1 MYKTG
6 IETRTA
12 IIQNAKKLFYTIGYR
27 ETTVKQ
33 ICLESGTKLG
43 TFTYYFKKK
52 EDLFGQ
58 IYSSYMDTCCAYV
71 DSLGLPLSDDEKN
84 IYSVMLYY
92 YNIYRDENIVRFH
105 REALLQKY
113 SNFVLESPREAV
125 GSFTGTLKASDPH
138 YRLAIIADDA
148 IRRELNLR
156 FIDNSAESGY
166 DVRNLLK
173 MIYFITARLFG
184 MDEDIIREYI
194 EEAYSYFS
202 NQPPVDITLL

>member
-1 MYKTG
+1 MYRTG
-6 IETRTA
+6 VETRTA
-12 IIQNAKKLFYTIGYR
+12 IVASAKKLFYAIGFR

-52 EDLFGQ
+52 EDLFDQ
-58 IYSSYMDTCCAYV
+58 IYSSYMDKCCEYV
-71 DSLGLPLSDDEKN
+71 DSLDLPLCDDEKI

-105 REALLQKY
+105 KEALLQKY
-113 SNFVLESPREAV
+113 SNFVLESPREVV
-125 GSFTGTLKASDPH
+125 GGFSGCLKPDDPR
-138 YRLAIIADDA
+138 YRLAVIADDA

-156 FIDNSAESGY
+156 FIALYAEEGY

-184 MDEDIIREYI
+184 SDENKLREYI
-194 EEAYSYFS
+194 EAAYQYFNS
-202 NQPPVDITLL
+202 QPFINITLL

>member
-6 IETRTA
+6 VETKAA
-12 IIQNAKKLFYTIGYR
+12 IVESAKKLFYSVGYR

-33 ICLESGTKLG
+33 ICAESGTKLG

-58 IYSSYMDTCCAYV
+58 IYSSYMDKCCNYV
-71 DSLGLPLSDDEKN
+71 DSLDLPLSDDQKN

-92 YNIYRDENIVRFH
+92 YNLYRDARIVSFH
-105 REALLQKY
+105 REALLHKY
-113 SNFVLESPREAV
+113 SNFVLESPREVV
-125 GSFTGTLKASDPH
+125 GSYSGTLKVSDPR

-156 FIDNSAESGY
+156 FIDIYSSSGY

-184 MDEDIIREYI
+184 SDEETLRDYI
-194 EEAYSYFS
+194 EESYEYFRS
-202 NQPPVDITLL
+202 HPAKDITLL